1 MITDLED
8 AVAAV
13 VTRAL
18 LQNTTLAAVPYVV
31 RSSTTAEEVPGD
43 RSVIAVRI
51 QQGDRTLV
59 ALLDAIAEI
68 FVATPSQN
76 ENTSIANH
84 RLLERAVERIFSPG
98 LTITVEEEQLY
109 IGELLNQEIEN
120 RLTEYVAGGYF
131 NEGWQPGR
139 EDTGW
144 MPSLR
149 VKIGVVRQIEEIEEN
164 GA

>member
-13 VTRAL
+13 VTAFL
-18 LQNTTLAAVPYVV
+18 DEDETISAVPYVV

-43 RSVIAVRI
+43 RSVIAVRLM
-51 QQGDRTLV
+51 QGDRSLV
-59 ALLDAIAEI
+59 ALLDGLAEI

-76 ENTSIANH
+76 ENTSLANH

-98 LTITVEEEQLY
+98 TT
-109 IGELLNQEIEN
+109 IGEDDDVRTVGDALTDEIEA
-120 RLTEYVAGGYF
+120 RIDGYTGGGYF

-149 VKIGVVRQIEEIEEN
+149 VKV
-164 GA
+164 GAARRP